1 MTWRSREVSRNIT
14 AMHVHPINEIRE
26 DSININT
33 NQVNHVWEIRIVDN
47 LYLYDQFSGY
57 RFPTFVDIGPLFVLL
72 K

>member
-1 MTWRSREVSRNIT
+1 
-14 AMHVHPINEIRE
+14 MHVHPINEIRE

-47 LYLYDQFSGY
+47 LYLYDQFLGY